1 MNFTYTVDENNT
13 VRIFDGINEEP
24 FIFQPHQPDGSEFT
38 AETAN
43 AWANE
48 FIEGW
53 QIQYEENQNRIALK
67 ESAKAKLIAGQPLT
81 AEEAEVIII

>member
-1 MNFTYTVDENNT
+1 MNFTYTVDETNT
-13 VRIFDGINEEP
+13 VRIFDGVNEEP
-24 FIFQPHQPDGSEFT
+24 FILQPHHPDGSEFT
-38 AETAN
+38 TETAD

-67 ESAKAKLIAGQPLT
+67 ESAKNKLMTGQPLT
-81 AEEAEVIII
+81 AEEAAVVII